1 MEEFSALAARIAASV
16 GELRGCLILSRDG
29 LVLGA
34 FPEGEESLVKPAWL
48 RFATLGEPDKGFV
61 EFGDEVWGYVR
72 RGPYAA
78 FAVTGTTTRPG
89 LLIDQLDQVL
99 LSAEETRSRREAL
112 KIPEVP
118 AAPSGKP
125 RTSLHP
131 EVKPPAQTP
140 AQAPAAREASLGGQG
155 LPPITPAREASAGG
169 QALPPIAPA
178 RPTGSTETGALQPP
192 GVGSRRPAPRPTA
205 GAPGSPAPTSP
216 APTSPASASAA
227 QTPAAQTPA
236 APASPKP
243 DEAAEIDRVL
253 LAQEFSRL
261 LQESRQDDED

>member
-1 MEEFSALAARIAASV
+1 MEEFSALAARVAASV
-16 GELRGCLILSRDG
+16 GGLRGCLILSRDG

-34 FPEGEESLVKPAWL
+34 FPEGEESFVKPAWL

-99 LSAEETRSRREAL
+99 LSAEETRTRREAL

-131 EVKPPAQTP
+131 EVKPPAASPAQTPAASP
-140 AQAPAAREASLGGQG
+140 AQAPVAREASPGQ
-155 LPPITPAREASAGG
+155 T
-169 QALPPIAPA
+169 LPPIAPM
-178 RPTGSTETGALQPP
+178 RGTGSAETAAPQPFDIGP
-192 GVGSRRPAPRPTA
+192 LRPAPRPVSSE
-205 GAPGSPAPTSP
+205 PEAPTP
-216 APTSPASASAA
+216 VPE
-227 QTPAAQTPA
+227 QR
-236 APASPKP
+236 
-243 DEAAEIDRVL
+243 DEGADIDRVL

-261 LQESRQDDED
+261 LQETRQADED